1 MLRRKEI
8 TPTGA
13 NIRRQYIDIQKE
25 GMNVSRREEALA
37 RFAGGLLCSQAILI
51 TYGREAGMDEQTA
64 LRIARPF
71 GSGLART
78 AEMCGAVTGAM
89 MVLGL
94 YEQGQEEKQAKED
107 VYRRVQEFSRRF
119 RERNGNLNCGE
130 LLGCHLGTAEGQ
142 AHFHSEGLLK
152 NCQKYVSDAAE
163 ILEELIPG
171 RSEEVRIG

>member
-1 MLRRKEI
+1 M
-8 TPTGA
+8 
-13 NIRRQYIDIQKE
+13 
-25 GMNVSRREEALA
+25 SRREEALA

-71 GSGLART
+71 GSGMGRT
-78 AEMCGAVTGAM
+78 AEMCGAVTGAV

-107 VYRRVQEFSRRF
+107 VYRCVQEFGRRF
-119 RERNGNLNCGE
+119 REQNGSLNCGE
-130 LLGCHLGTAEGQ
+130 LLGCHLGSAEGQ
-142 AHFHSEGLLK
+142 ARFRSEGLLK
-152 NCQKYVSDAAE
+152 KCQKYVSDAAE

-171 RSEEVRIG
+171 RPEEE